1 MSQSTQSFETSSC
14 KGSPLPDAQCRLD
27 QWTDTTDKSK
37 SRLSNQPTSNVCF
50 STALSSLTTADELER
65 HPYRDPDRLQTAYEQ
80 AGTIAGTAAHFDV
93 SETTAR
99 IWLIIHEMY
108 DPEKQGLSQ
117 VANRLEKLSPEDL
130 GLPPLGERR

>member
-1 MSQSTQSFETSSC
+1 MSQSTQSFETNSC
-14 KGSPLPDAQCRLD
+14 KGSPLPDTQCRLD
-27 QWTDTTDKSK
+27 QWTDTTDKSR
-37 SRLSNQPTSNVCF
+37 SSSSNQSASNVGF

-93 SETTAR
+93 SETAAR
-99 IWLIIHEMY
+99 IWLIHYGIY
-108 DPEKQGLSQ
+108 DPDTQGLSQ
-117 VANRLEKLSPEDL
+117 VADRLEELSPEDL